1 MELLSRMKEVLDGMR
16 AGDLRPEN
24 PWQLLGRYTSVM
36 DGLVLEL
43 YDTVVRQELP
53 HIALVAVGGYGRGE
67 LSPWSDVDLMFL
79 CHDTSSRGLVRTVS
93 AVLHILWDLH
103 LEVGHSVR
111 SVADCEEVA
120 LRDLKT
126 WTALM
131 DARLVAGDGELFSSF
146 ERRVKEDLLR
156 SRREEFVRRLMQAV
170 WERHKRYSI
179 SPFLVEPHLK
189 EGPGGLRDLQSAL
202 WLGRCRFPVHDLE
215 DFVDHALVSH
225 DEAQEVRDAQTFL
238 WKTRLE
244 LHRLAMRKEDHLTFG
259 LQEKVAQSVAL
270 GKEREGLRVESFM
283 RLFYRHAMRI
293 RSFVEDLIQKATDP
307 SLASGPDGPTAF
319 PEELGGEFFVAR
331 GRLTLLDER
340 AFQLDPARIMEVLA
354 YVHKEGLE
362 LDIFTRDEIKGSLHL
377 VDDHFRKSPRAR
389 NAFLS
394 MLEGQDCGHKALE
407 LMHRLGLLQAYIPEF
422 GSICFQV
429 QHDAYHAYTTDTH
442 SLETVR
448 ELAAIRQKASNSP
461 EDLSSR
467 VAREVEGWSI
477 LSLAALL
484 HDVGK
489 GEGPGHAERGAA
501 IVERILR
508 RWRLPKSDRERV
520 VFLVREH
527 LLLMDT
533 ALGRDLTEEKVI
545 ADVCARVGSVNR
557 LNDLYLLT
565 LADLRGTGPELLTDW
580 KDQLLRE
587 LYLKTRHLLETGE
600 IASPEADKRVQ
611 EAGALLHAA
620 LKGRMTEEELERW
633 IEGLPGR
640 YLLTTPREDL
650 ADQSIMALEM
660 IQAKE
665 SLRVAHRSRNGYREF
680 VVCTWDAPALFSR
693 ICGVLVAHGINILGA
708 RIHTWSNGIVM
719 DSFQVEPLGR
729 QAPMDP
735 HLLDRVARDLSSV
748 LKGSIELDQL
758 LAKMAPAPHVRPER
772 HPAIPPQV
780 RIDNHSSDFYTVV
793 EVRAAD
799 RFGLLFSVTRTLAE
813 LKFDIHLALIDT
825 RRGQVFDVFYVQE
838 MDGQK
843 VWNPERVAEMERGL
857 YCSLERLNELWSS
870 GQDGR
875 SQGRCGP
882 DSLSAFDTEAAMR
895 WKGERGR
902 GR

>member
-1 MELLSRMKEVLDGMR
+1 MELLGRMRGILEGLR
-16 AGDLRPEN
+16 SGDLSPETT
-24 PWQLLGRYTSVM
+24 PWQLLSRYTSMM
-36 DGLVLEL
+36 DGLMLEL
-43 YDTVVRQELP
+43 YETVVRRECPQM
-53 HIALVAVGGYGRGE
+53 ALVAVGGYGRGE

-79 CHDTSSRGLVRTVS
+79 CRDTSSRNLVQTVS
-93 AVLHILWDLH
+93 TVLHILWDLH

-111 SVADCEEVA
+111 SLEDCEDVA

-131 DARLVAGDGELFSSF
+131 DARLIAGDQGLFASFDRGIREELF
-146 ERRVKEDLLR
+146 R
-156 SRREEFVRRLMQAV
+156 SHRDEFVRRLVQAV
-170 WERHKRYSI
+170 WERHKRYSR

-215 DFVDHALVSH
+215 DFVNHALISH
-225 DEAQEVRDAQTFL
+225 DEASEVRDAQAFL
-238 WKTRLE
+238 WRTRLQ

-259 LQEKVAQSVAL
+259 VQERLAQGMSP
-270 GKEREGLRVESFM
+270 EGEQGALRVESFM
-283 RLFYRHAMRI
+283 RIFHRHAMRI
-293 RSFVEDLIQKATDP
+293 RNFVEDLIHKATDP
-307 SLASGPDGPTAF
+307 SLASGPHGPTTY
-319 PEELGGEFFVAR
+319 PEELGEGFFVVR
-331 GRLTLLDER
+331 GRLTMLDER
-340 AFQLDPARIMEVLA
+340 AFQLDPPRIMEALA
-354 YVHKEGLE
+354 YAHREGLD
-362 LDIFTRDEIKGSLHL
+362 LDIFTRDEIKISVHL
-377 VDDHFRKSPRAR
+377 VDDSFRRSAR
-389 NAFLS
+389 VRKAFLS
-394 MLEGQDCGHKALE
+394 VLGTPDCGHKALE
-407 LMHRLGLLQAYIPEF
+407 LMHRLGLLQAFIPEF
-422 GSICFQV
+422 DRICFQV
-429 QHDAYHAYTTDTH
+429 QHDAYHAYTTDIH

-448 ELAAIRQKASNSP
+448 ELAAIRQSPSDGEGDLASQ
-461 EDLSSR
+461 
-467 VAREVEGWSI
+467 VAEEVHGWAM
-477 LSLAALL
+477 LALAALL

-489 GEGPGHAERGAA
+489 GEGPGHAQRGAA
-501 IVERILR
+501 MTERLLKG
-508 RWRLPKSDRERV
+508 WRLPWSERERV

-545 ADVCARVGSVNR
+545 ADVGACVGSVSR

-565 LADLRGTGPELLTDW
+565 LADLRGTGPDLVTDW
-580 KDQLLRE
+580 KDQLLKE

-600 IASPEADKRVQ
+600 LVSPEANKRIQ
-611 EAGALLHAA
+611 EASALLRAA
-620 LKGRMTEEELERW
+620 LEGRMTEEELERW

-640 YLLTTPREDL
+640 YLLTTPLEDL
-650 ADQSIMALEM
+650 ADQSIVAWEM
-660 IQAKE
+660 IQARDP
-665 SLRVAHRSRNGYREF
+665 LRVTHRSRNGYREF

-693 ICGVLVAHGINILGA
+693 VCGVLVAHGINILGA

-729 QAPMDP
+729 EAPADP

-748 LKGSIELDQL
+748 LNGKIDLNQL
-758 LAKMAPAPHVRPER
+758 LAKMAPTPHVKRER
-772 HPAIPPQV
+772 YPAIPSQV

-857 YCSLERLNELWSS
+857 YRSLERLDDLCSS
-870 GQDGR
+870 AQNGQY
-875 SQGRCGP
+875 QA
-882 DSLSAFDTEAAMR
+882 L
-895 WKGERGR
+895 
-902 GR
+902 